1 MGILNPSGMEDYQN
15 RLEAMET
22 NLKTISDALK
32 GIDGYK
38 EQLDALNRRVD
49 EIRDNAMNGIEKVRT
64 DTFDALKCI
73 SVEPATEPGEPNEPP
88 APTLDDIL
96 YK

>member
-32 GIDGYK
+32 GMDGYK
-38 EQLDALNRRVD
+38 GQLDALNRRVD
-49 EIRDNAMNGIEKVRT
+49 EIRDNAMNAIEKVRT

-73 SVEPATEPGEPNEPP
+73 SVEPATEPDEPNEPP